1 MDRKNRPAVP
11 TVLTTLFTA
20 LTLVFATVP
29 LLAQD
34 EEAEEAPKLETIPVA
49 DGIYML
55 AGPGGNIGVSVGDDG
70 VFLVDDQYAPLTD
83 AVRAAVAEI
92 TDQPIRFVINTHWH
106 DDHTGGNEALG
117 ESGAVIVAHDNVRE
131 RMKTGAVLEL
141 LDYTAPPAPEA
152 ALPVITFADAV
163 TFHLN
168 GEEIHAHHVDP
179 AHTDGDSVVHFRGS
193 GVVHLGDLY
202 FNGYYPFIDIWSGGS
217 IDGMIAAGAKMLGE
231 IDEDTKILPGHGPVS
246 NRAELADFV
255 AMLGGVR
262 AAVGALVDAGKSLEE
277 TLAAKPTAPW
287 DEKWGDGFL
296 NPERFTSLVYMDLA
310 GAEEEGEE

>member
-1 MDRKNRPAVP
+1 MDRDNRPAVP
-11 TVLTTLFTA
+11 TVLTTLFMA
-20 LTLVFATVP
+20 LTLVFAAVP

-70 VFLVDDQYAPLTD
+70 VFLIDDQYAPLTD

-92 TDQPIRFVINTHWH
+92 TDRPIRFVVNTHWH

-117 ESGAVIVAHDNVRE
+117 KSGAVIVAHDNARK
-131 RMKTGAVLEL
+131 RLKTGAVLEL

-168 GEEIHAHHVDP
+168 GEEIHARHVAP
-179 AHTDGDSVVHFRGS
+179 AHTDGDSVVHFLDS
-193 GVVHLGDLY
+193 DVIHLGDLY

-217 IDGMIAAGAKMLGE
+217 IDGMIAAGAKLLGE
-231 IDEDTKILPGHGPVS
+231 IDEGTKILPGHGPVS
-246 NRAELADFV
+246 NRSELADFV

-262 AAVGALVDAGKSLEE
+262 AAVGALVDAGKSMEE

-287 DEKWGDGFL
+287 DEEWGDGYL
-296 NPERFTSLVYMDLA
+296 SPERFTSLVYMDLT
-310 GAEEEGEE
+310 GAEEDGEE